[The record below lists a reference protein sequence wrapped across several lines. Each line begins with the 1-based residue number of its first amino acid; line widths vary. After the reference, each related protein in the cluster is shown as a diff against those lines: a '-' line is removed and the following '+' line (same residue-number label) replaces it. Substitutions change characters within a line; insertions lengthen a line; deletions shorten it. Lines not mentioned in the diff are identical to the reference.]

1 MKMRNN
7 PDDLANQLIQ
17 KVKDYIQEEIDTT
30 ELDEDTMESAE
41 DGILV
46 GRKELAESLLKQI
59 KKWEMKDA

>member
-1 MKMRNN
+1 MRNN

-59 KKWEMKDA
+59 KKWEMKDANT

>member
-1 MKMRNN
+1 MRNN

>member
-1 MKMRNN
+1 MRNN

-59 KKWEMKDA
+59 KKWEQE